1 MSLLRALEMRRI
13 VNKSRTANNK
23 ALVLRGWQGEITRG
37 SLPWI
42 K

>member
-23 ALVLRGWQGEITRG
+23 TLAAVTCRGG
-37 SLPWI
+37 
-42 K
+42 